1 MKVNKLDLQVA
12 LLWIAIFQ
20 FYIPNESIY
29 YIYQFVVAGF
39 ILIKS
44 LAEIKRTPNYL
55 TAFLY
60 SLTIVISCI
69 VNKNTILYTQ
79 VIRGFTNAVLIVDV
93 FLIFKY
99 YERKRGAEKLFNVL
113 YNMSKLYAIIN
124 VLWTVIL
131 SITGNLQKAISN
143 ESLFLRG
150 KFPTA
155 YILIFYLMFFCMVW
169 NGKRYLPKNWKKPLF
184 VIQAI
189 GCIGICEM
197 VQTSTGVLAI
207 LIFSILILFGKRVF
221 RFIKNPFVMVG
232 LIIGSML
239 LPLGLNVILKLPL
252 IQKII
257 VEILHEDLSLTGRM
271 ELYTLLYPLILKAGL
286 WGGGFGSYV
295 AATLKYH
302 GWYNAQNG
310 LAEIILTYGFIGG
323 ITFLTLV
330 FHSIAK
336 ATNKNII
343 VYLTIF
349 VFIVIAI
356 VEVPFNRVFFLL
368 LSLLQIQYNS
378 KFDFTNGD
386 QL

>member
-1 MKVNKLDLQVA
+1 
-12 LLWIAIFQ
+12 
-20 FYIPNESIY
+20 
-29 YIYQFVVAGF
+29 
-39 ILIKS
+39 
-44 LAEIKRTPNYL
+44 
-55 TAFLY
+55 
-60 SLTIVISCI
+60 
-69 VNKNTILYTQ
+69 
-79 VIRGFTNAVLIVDV
+79 
-93 FLIFKY
+93 
-99 YERKRGAEKLFNVL
+99 
-113 YNMSKLYAIIN
+113 
-124 VLWTVIL
+124 
-131 SITGNLQKAISN
+131 
-143 ESLFLRG
+143 
-150 KFPTA
+150 
-155 YILIFYLMFFCMVW
+155 
-169 NGKRYLPKNWKKPLF
+169 
-184 VIQAI
+184 
-189 GCIGICEM
+189 
-197 VQTSTGVLAI
+197 
-207 LIFSILILFGKRVF
+207 
-221 RFIKNPFVMVG
+221 MVG